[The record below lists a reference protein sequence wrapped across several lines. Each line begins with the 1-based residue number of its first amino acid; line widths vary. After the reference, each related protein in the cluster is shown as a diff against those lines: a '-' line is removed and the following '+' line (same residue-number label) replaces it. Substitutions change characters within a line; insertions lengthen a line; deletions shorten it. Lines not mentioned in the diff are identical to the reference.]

1 MGVRKERELAAIWF
15 LFLGP
20 CVSSLLCNATHT
32 GGREDN
38 RRERSEREG
47 GSSGGS
53 RGSWLRPHIRV
64 RIVDKDLKGG
74 KYYLKKGRVLDVIG
88 RGLCSV
94 QVLPLPDPC
103 HLFAC
108 PFAPSLSLS
117 KV

>member
-1 MGVRKERELAAIWF
+1 MAKESPE
-15 LFLGP
+15 
-20 CVSSLLCNATHT
+20 
-32 GGREDN
+32 REDN